1 MSSEA
6 ARNGAAP
13 RQRSEAEQREYTR
26 KLDRDLRI
34 LRVLLPVM
42 SAIASVMVIAL
53 TAYIIVVKL

>member
-6 ARNGAAP
+6 ARGGSAP

-53 TAYIIVVKL
+53 TVYIIVVKL